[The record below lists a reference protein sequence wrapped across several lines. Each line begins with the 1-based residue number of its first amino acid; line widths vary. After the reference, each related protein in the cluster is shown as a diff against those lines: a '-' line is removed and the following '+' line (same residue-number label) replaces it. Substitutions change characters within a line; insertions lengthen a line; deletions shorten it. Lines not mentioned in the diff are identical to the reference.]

1 MTYLLDTNVC
11 IRLLNNSSPKAAQRL
26 ASVNPLEVF
35 ICSIVKAE
43 LFYGAYKSQKK
54 ATNLTNVNAFC
65 SQFISLPFDDPA
77 SEISG
82 RERARLA
89 TLGTPIGLH
98 DLLIAA
104 IALAN
109 QATLVTHNTREFGR
123 VAGLQIEDWEI

>member
-26 ASVNPLEVF
+26 ASVNPSDVF

-54 ATNLTNVNAFC
+54 SSNLTNVNAFC
-65 SQFISLPFDDPA
+65 GQFISLPFDDSA
-77 SEISG
+77 SEVAG

-89 TLGTPIGLH
+89 TLGTPIGLS

-109 QATLVTHNTREFGR
+109 QITLVTHNTREFSR
-123 VAGLQIEDWEI
+123 VAGLQIEDWEV